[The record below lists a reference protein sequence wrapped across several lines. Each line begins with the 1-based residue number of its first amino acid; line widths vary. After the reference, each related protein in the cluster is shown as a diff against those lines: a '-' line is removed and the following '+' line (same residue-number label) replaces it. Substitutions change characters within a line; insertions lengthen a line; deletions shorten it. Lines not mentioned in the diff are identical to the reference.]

1 MANRSHSAEEKA
13 MLINMADTW
22 DSLAID
28 RESHI
33 ARQKRL
39 AALEGRTAK
48 RIWRAPFRSINST
61 LRTMSE
67 RRRFRPVGSNA
78 NIRWEWLGVQ
88 LRARAPRH
96 RRRSVTQKVVGEK
109 G

>member
-78 NIRWEWLGVQ
+78 NIRGSGSVSNCA
-88 LRARAPRH
+88 RARPD
-96 RRRSVTQKVVGEK
+96 TDGEVSLK
-109 G
+109 RW